1 MRVTLSPLTSI
12 TPALSIVAIFFIC
25 CDKLKRLCRCIIHL
39 RHIIVL
45 NKEAKMKKTITVFIL
60 TFLFIGIGMGFIH
73 YYRINSLEKTVYL
86 SAGERKYSYNLDTY
100 KCLHNKKIASVKI
113 TTDNQGSYDTLYYVG
128 KINNRYYG
136 FLFKDRGILR
146 KAKLIYIKKIDE

>member
-1 MRVTLSPLTSI
+1 MSKNEKI
-12 TPALSIVAIFFIC
+12 T
-25 CDKLKRLCRCIIHL
+25 
-39 RHIIVL
+39 
-45 NKEAKMKKTITVFIL
+45 KTITVFIL
-60 TFLFIGIGMGFIH
+60 TFLFISIGISFIH

-86 SAGERKYSYNLDTY
+86 SAGKRKYSYNLDTY

>member
-1 MRVTLSPLTSI
+1 MSKNEKI
-12 TPALSIVAIFFIC
+12 T
-25 CDKLKRLCRCIIHL
+25 
-39 RHIIVL
+39 
-45 NKEAKMKKTITVFIL
+45 KTIIVFIL
-60 TFLFIGIGMGFIH
+60 KFLFLAIGMGFIH
-73 YYRINSLEKTVYL
+73 YYRINSLEKTVYF

-128 KINNRYYG
+128 KINSRYYG

>member
-1 MRVTLSPLTSI
+1 
-12 TPALSIVAIFFIC
+12 
-25 CDKLKRLCRCIIHL
+25 
-39 RHIIVL
+39 
-45 NKEAKMKKTITVFIL
+45 MKKTIIVFIL
-60 TFLFIGIGMGFIH
+60 TFLFLGIGMGFIH

-86 SAGERKYSYNLDTY
+86 SAGERKYSYSLDTY

-146 KAKLIYIKKIDE
+146 KAKLVYIKKIDE